1 MVATPSPAF
10 ELLPSHQLASA
21 QRRAILAL
29 CEAVFAEDFSALFA
43 LLPESAHVLVW
54 ADRALVAHACW
65 VERWLRPEGLPLLR
79 TAYVEA
85 VAVLP
90 ERQRRGWGTLAMRR
104 IGEAIGGYDLGGL
117 ATGSP
122 SFYARLGW
130 EQWRGPTAIRM
141 ADGLLPTPDERP
153 MILRTTRTPPL
164 DLDGLLT
171 AEWRLGELW

>member
-29 CEAVFAEDFSALFA
+29 CEVVFAEDFSALFA

-85 VAVLP
+85 GPWSSRSASGAAGAP
-90 ERQRRGWGTLAMRR
+90 WRRDASARR
-104 IGEAIGGYDLGGL
+104 SAGMIGGL
-117 ATGSP
+117 ATAAP
-122 SFYARLGW
+122 VLCAAWL

-141 ADGLLPTPDERP
+141 ADGLLPTPIAIRN
-153 MILRTTRTPPL
+153 
-164 DLDGLLT
+164 
-171 AEWRLGELW
+171 